1 MKYWKAYLTFVRPYT
16 KWIILTLFIGILKF
30 GIPSLLPLVQKYVV
44 DDILMNGGMAAGQKV
59 SQLLIVLGITLFLFV
74 IVRGPV
80 EYARQ
85 YFAQFITARILFD
98 LRNRLYGHLQRLSLR
113 YYQNTKVGEIIS
125 RFINDAEQTKN
136 IVEVGMMNVWL
147 DTFTLVFVLG
157 FMFYLNP
164 LLALVSIAIFPL
176 YAIAVKVLY
185 KRLKKLTKD
194 RSAALAGIQAYLH
207 ERIQGIS
214 VIRSFALERHDRKK
228 FEGINGKYLQ
238 KAMAHSRWNAWTFAI
253 INTMTDIA
261 PLLVIGY
268 GGYQVIQG
276 HLTLGTFVAFF
287 GYLDRLYAPLK
298 RLINSSTTLT
308 QASASWER
316 VLELLEEPYDMTDE
330 PDAAVLPRG
339 SHGLAFRNVWFRYQE
354 QGQWVLKDISF
365 AAAPGQT
372 VAFVGMSGGGKSSLV
387 GLIPRFYDIQK
398 GEVIV
403 GGRDVRQWTMESLRS
418 GIGMVLQDNFLFS
431 GSVRDNILFGRPDAD
446 EEAVTAAAK
455 AANAHDFIM
464 QLSSGYD
471 TEVGERGV
479 KLSGGQKQRIAI
491 ARVFLKDPPIL
502 ILDEATS
509 ALDLESEH
517 LIQQSLLQ
525 LAHSRT
531 TLIVAHR
538 LSTITHADQ
547 IIVMK
552 DGEIAER
559 GTHDELMAKPDGVY
573 AQLYNIQNLT
583 PVEVRLGNDG
593 LGNDLRPPA
602 PIVGRRGSY

>member
-1 MKYWKAYLTFVRPYT
+1 MHWKAYFQFVKPYT
-16 KWIILTLFIGILKF
+16 KWIILTLIIGILKF

-44 DDILMNGGMAAGQKV
+44 DDILLNPSVDIGEKINR
-59 SQLLIVLGITLFLFV
+59 LLTVLGGTLFLFV

-85 YFAQFITARILFD
+85 YFAQFITAKILFD
-98 LRNRLYGHLQRLSLR
+98 LRNKLYAHLQRLSLR
-113 YYQNTKVGEIIS
+113 YYQNTKVGEVIS

-147 DTFTLVFVLG
+147 DSFTLVFVLG

-164 LLALVSIAIFPL
+164 LLTLVAIAIFPL
-176 YAIAVKVLY
+176 YALAVKVLY

-214 VIRSFALERHDRKK
+214 VIRSFALERHEARQ
-228 FEGINGKYLQ
+228 FEGINGKYLSR
-238 KAMAHSRWNAWTFAI
+238 AMAHSRWNAWTFAI
-253 INTMTDIA
+253 INTLTDIA

-268 GGYQVIQG
+268 GGYEVIQG
-276 HLTLGTFVAFF
+276 RLTLGTFVAFF

-298 RLINSSTTLT
+298 RLINSSTILT

-316 VLELLEEPYDMTDE
+316 VLELLDEPYDMTDAK
-330 PDAAVLPRG
+330 DAAVMPAG
-339 SHGLAFRNVWFRYQE
+339 THGIIFRNVWFKYQD
-354 QGQWVLKDISF
+354 QGSWVLKNISLQVN
-365 AAAPGQT
+365 PGQT

-398 GEVIV
+398 GTLMV
-403 GGRDVRQWTMESLRS
+403 GGRDIRDWTMESLRS
-418 GIGMVLQDNFLFS
+418 RIGMVLQDNFLFS
-431 GSVRDNILFGRPDAD
+431 GSVRDNIKLGNPDAD
-446 EEAVTAAAK
+446 EEAVVAAAK
-455 AANAHDFIM
+455 AANAHEFIEALP
-464 QLSSGYD
+464 QGYD

-479 KLSGGQKQRIAI
+479 KLSGGQKQRVAI

-517 LIQQSLLQ
+517 LIQQSLQHLSQ
-525 LAHSRT
+525 SRT

-538 LSTITHADQ
+538 LSTITHADL

-552 DGEIAER
+552 NGSIAER
-559 GTHDELMAKPDGVY
+559 GTHEELMAKEDGVY
-573 AQLYNIQNLT
+573 AQLYSIQNL
-583 PVEVRLGNDG
+583 N
-593 LGNDLRPPA
+593 A
-602 PIVGRRGSY
+602 

>member
-1 MKYWKAYLTFVRPYT
+1 MKHWKAYLTFVRPYT
-16 KWIILTLFIGILKF
+16 KWILLTLLIGMLKF

-44 DDILMNGGMAAGQKV
+44 DDILLNGGMELEQKV
-59 SQLLIVLGITLFLFV
+59 SQLMIVLGATLFLFV

-85 YFAQFITARILFD
+85 YFAQRITARILFD
-98 LRNRLYGHLQRLSLR
+98 LRNKLYGHLQRLSLR

-147 DTFTLVFVLG
+147 DMFTLVFVLG

-164 LLALVSIAIFPL
+164 WLTLVSIAIFPL

-228 FEGINGKYLQ
+228 FEGTNGRFLQ
-238 KAMAHSRWNAWTFAI
+238 KALAHSRWNAWTFAI
-253 INTMTDIA
+253 INTLTDIA

-268 GGYQVIQG
+268 GGYQVIYG
-276 HLTLGTFVAFF
+276 DLTLGTFVAFF
-287 GYLDRLYAPLK
+287 GYLDRLYAPLR

-316 VLELLEEPYDMTDE
+316 VLELLEEPYDMTDK
-330 PDAAVLPRG
+330 PDAAVLPQG
-339 SHGLAFRNVWFRYQE
+339 SHGVAFRDVWFKYRE
-354 QGQWVLKDISF
+354 DGDWVLRNISLEVN
-365 AAAPGQT
+365 PGQT

-387 GLIPRFYDIQK
+387 GLIPRFYDVQR
-398 GEVIV
+398 GTLTV
-403 GGRDVRQWTMESLRS
+403 GGRDVREWTMESLCSR
-418 GIGMVLQDNFLFS
+418 IGMVLQDNFLFS

-446 EEAVTAAAK
+446 EAAVIEAAR

-464 QLSSGYD
+464 QLPQGYD

-502 ILDEATS
+502 VLDEATS

-517 LIQQSLLQ
+517 LIQQSLQQ
-525 LAHSRT
+525 LARART

-547 IIVMK
+547 IIVLK
-552 DGEIAER
+552 NGEIAER
-559 GTHDELMAKPDGVY
+559 GTHDELMAIPDGVY
-573 AQLYNIQNLT
+573 AQLYSIQHLG
-583 PVEVRLGNDG
+583 PAESGEPREVE
-593 LGNDLRPPA
+593 
-602 PIVGRRGSY
+602 

>member
-1 MKYWKAYLTFVRPYT
+1 M
-16 KWIILTLFIGILKF
+16 TLFIGMLKF
-30 GIPSLLPLVQKYVV
+30 GIPSLLPLLQKYVV
-44 DDILMNGGMAAGQKV
+44 DDVLLNSAL
-59 SQLLIVLGITLFLFV
+59 QLEEQVERLVWVLSGSLILFV

-85 YFAQFITARILFD
+85 YFAQLITARILFD
-98 LRNRLYGHLQRLSLR
+98 LRNRLYAHLQRLSLR
-113 YYQNTKVGEIIS
+113 YYQNTKVGEVIS

-147 DTFTLVFVLG
+147 DLFTLIFVLG
-157 FMFYLNP
+157 FMMYLDP
-164 LLALVSIAIFPL
+164 VLTVVAISIFPL

-185 KRLKKLTKD
+185 KRLKTLTKD

-214 VIRSFALERHDRKK
+214 VIRSFALERHEARQ
-228 FEGINGKYLQ
+228 FEGINGKYLN
-238 KAMAHSRWNAWTFAI
+238 KAMAHSRWNAWTFAV
-253 INTMTDIA
+253 INTLTDIA

-268 GGYQVIQG
+268 GGYQVIQQN
-276 HLTLGTFVAFF
+276 LTLGTFIAFF

-298 RLINSSTTLT
+298 RLINSSTILT

-316 VLELLEEPYDMTDE
+316 VLELMEEPYDMTDSKN
-330 PDAAVLPRG
+330 AAVLPAG
-339 SHGLAFRNVWFRYQE
+339 KHGVSFRQVWFQYQDQD
-354 QGQWVLKDISF
+354 QGGWILKNISLQ
-365 AAAPGQT
+365 ASPGQT
-372 VAFVGMSGGGKSSLV
+372 VALVGMSGGGKSSLV

-398 GEVIV
+398 GSILV
-403 GGRDVRQWTMESLRS
+403 GGRDVREWTMESLR
-418 GIGMVLQDNFLFS
+418 GQIGMVLQENFLFS
-431 GSVRDNILFGRPDAD
+431 GSVRDNIRLGNPEAG
-446 EEAVTAAAK
+446 EEEIIAAAK

-464 QLSSGYD
+464 ELQHGYD

-491 ARVFLKDPPIL
+491 ARVFLKDPAIL

-517 LIQQSLLQ
+517 LIQQSLQSLSR
-525 LAHSRT
+525 SRT

-538 LSTITHADQ
+538 LSTITHADL

-552 DGEIAER
+552 NGAVAER
-559 GTHDELMAKPDGVY
+559 GTHDELMQKEGVY
-573 AQLYNIQNLT
+573 AQLYNIQHLN
-583 PVEVRLGNDG
+583 
-593 LGNDLRPPA
+593 A
-602 PIVGRRGSY
+602 

>member
-1 MKYWKAYLTFVRPYT
+1 MKYWKAYFKFVKPYT
-16 KWIILTLFIGILKF
+16 KWIILTLIIGILKF

-44 DDILMNGGMAAGQKV
+44 DDILMNGAMDIEHKV
-59 SQLLIVLGITLFLFV
+59 SQLMIVLGITFVMFV

-85 YFAQFITARILFD
+85 YFAQFITAKILFD
-98 LRNRLYGHLQRLSLR
+98 LRNKLYGHLQRLSLK

-164 LLALVSIAIFPL
+164 LLTLVSISIFPL

-214 VIRSFALERHDRKK
+214 VIRSFALEKHDRKQ
-228 FEGINGKYLQ
+228 FEAINGKYLN
-238 KAMAHSRWNAWTFAI
+238 KAMAHSRWNAWTFAV
-253 INTMTDIA
+253 INTLTDIA

-298 RLINSSTTLT
+298 RLINSSTILT

-316 VLELLEEPYDMTDE
+316 VLELLDEPYDMTD
-330 PDAAVLPRG
+330 DQHAMQLPAG
-339 SHGLAFRNVWFRYQE
+339 SHSVAFRNVWFKYQE
-354 QGQWVLKDISF
+354 QGSWVLKNISLQVN
-365 AAAPGQT
+365 PGQT

-398 GEVIV
+398 GSVIV
-403 GGRDVRQWTMESLRS
+403 GGKDVRQWTMESLRS
-418 GIGMVLQDNFLFS
+418 KVGMVLQDNFLFS
-431 GSVRDNILFGRPDAD
+431 GTVRDNIMLGNPEAD
-446 EEAVTAAAK
+446 EEAVISAAK

-464 QLSSGYD
+464 NLSQGYD

-491 ARVFLKDPPIL
+491 ARVFLKDPSIL

-517 LIQQSLLQ
+517 LIQQALQ
-525 LAHSRT
+525 QLSKSRT

-552 DGEIAER
+552 NGTVAER
-559 GTHDELMAKPDGVY
+559 GTHEELMQKDGVY
-573 AQLYNIQNLT
+573 SQLYNIQNL
-583 PVEVRLGNDG
+583 N
-593 LGNDLRPPA
+593 A
-602 PIVGRRGSY
+602 